1 MKTIL
6 KQKKKD
12 KEYYY
17 FFKKNMERKF
27 TCFKKIILLCIKIAL
42 FPLEL
47 GFL

>member
-6 KQKKKD
+6 KQKKKIKNIIIFSRKIW
-12 KEYYY
+12 KENSRAL
-17 FFKKNMERKF
+17 KKLF
-27 TCFKKIILLCIKIAL
+27 LCIKIAL